1 VARMDQ
7 PRTEANAPVPSG
19 TARDRVETTTPRGDE
34 RRALIVDTALR
45 LFERDGY
52 EKTTMRAIAREAGI
66 SVGNAY
72 YYFASKNHLIQ
83 YFYDVLSDQHIARAL
98 NDMRARR
105 DLAGR
110 LAADLNAWVD
120 VAEPY
125 RELAAQFAK
134 NAMDPNSPLS
144 PFSPESEP
152 ARDKVIEIHRRAV
165 LGSTAK
171 VDSEILESLPDL
183 LWMYHL
189 GVVLF
194 WTYDRSPGAR
204 RTRELIARTTPMV
217 ARVIGLSR
225 FKIVRPLFREV
236 DKLVKDFLLTPAGPE
251 DGDTLR

>member
-1 VARMDQ
+1 MSLSAR
-7 PRTEANAPVPSG
+7 
-19 TARDRVETTTPRGDE
+19 
-34 RRALIVDTALR
+34 
-45 LFERDGY
+45 
-52 EKTTMRAIAREAGI
+52 
-66 SVGNAY
+66 
-72 YYFASKNHLIQ
+72 
-83 YFYDVLSDQHIARAL
+83 ARAL

-152 ARDKVIEIHRRAV
+152 AREKVIEIHRRAV